1 LAAIV
6 FDRLG
11 FSVTFRPQQL
21 FLISSIIRNGFSN
34 PLEGSA
40 IRGSR
45 KGEILGTKKK
55 GQDCGE

>member
-1 LAAIV
+1 M
-6 FDRLG
+6 
-11 FSVTFRPQQL
+11 TFRPQQL
-21 FLISSIIRNGFSN
+21 FLISSIIRNSFSN

-45 KGEILGTKKK
+45 KGEILGTKKE